1 MTAPPGSI
9 LLIGA
14 SRGLGLG
21 LAGEYVSRGWQV
33 TATARNLDKAEG
45 LTKLASGHKDH
56 LHLEKINVIAKGAG
70 KALAET
76 LDGKTYDVIFVVA
89 GQAGT
94 GRGAVHEATAEAAAE
109 DFITNAYAP
118 PVIAEALLPRLAPG
132 GTVVFMTSVLGSLA
146 NAHGG
151 MEIYSASKAALNML
165 GIAFSKRH
173 PDLSV
178 VLMHPGWVKTDM
190 GGESAPLDV
199 ATSVRGMADVIDQ
212 HRGQHGVV
220 YVDYSG
226 KRIDW

>member
-1 MTAPPGSI
+1 MTEKPGTI

-21 LAGEYVSRGWQV
+21 LAGEYLARGWQV
-33 TATARNLDKAEG
+33 TATARNPDKADG
-45 LTKLASGHKDH
+45 LTKLATGHKDH
-56 LHLEKINVIAKGAG
+56 LQIEKTNVTAKGAG
-70 KALAET
+70 ESLAKT

-89 GQAGT
+89 GQAKT

-109 DFITNAYAP
+109 DFVTNAYAP

-132 GTVVFMTSVLGSLA
+132 GMVVFMTSILGSLA

-165 GIAFSKRH
+165 GIAFSIRH

-190 GGESAPLDV
+190 GGDGAPLDIP
-199 ATSVRGMADVIDQ
+199 TSVHGMADVIDQ
-212 HRGQHGVV
+212 HRGKPGVA

-226 KRIDW
+226 QKIAW